1 MIDVDIAKRLD
12 QFALKVAFSAGG
24 GVTALF
30 GRSGAGKSTIVKA
43 IAGLVRPERGRIQV
57 GDAVLFDAARRID
70 VPAQHRRAGVVF
82 QDGRLF
88 PHMSVRQNLLY
99 GFARAR
105 GEKAIDAQSVIGV
118 LGLEALLE
126 RRPATLSGGERQRVA
141 VGRALLAQ
149 PRVLLMDEPLAS
161 LDAARKDEVLPY
173 LEELNS
179 RFGIPVIY
187 VTHDAD
193 EVLRLASD
201 VVLLANG
208 AAVVSGKLGE
218 VTSRL
223 DLPAEAEALGLGSIL
238 DGRLASHDE
247 ARGLSVIDTHAGAFK
262 LPLQRRQVGA
272 RVAIRVA
279 ARDVAIALERPSA
292 ISVQNMFDAVVEE
305 MRPASAHVVRL
316 ALRVGEGRLVAEVT
330 ADAVHRLTLAPGAK
344 VVALVKSVALAR
356 ENGHERT

>member
-1 MIDVDIAKRLD
+1 MITCDIAKRLD
-12 QFALKVAFSAGG
+12 DFSLDVSFEAGG

-43 IAGLVRPERGRIQV
+43 IAGLVRPDRGRIEV
-57 GDAVLFDAARRID
+57 GDAVLFDAGQRVD
-70 VPAQHRRAGVVF
+70 MPAHRRRAGVVF

-88 PHMSVRQNLLY
+88 PHMSVKQNLLY
-99 GFARAR
+99 GFARAG
-105 GEKAIDAQSVIGV
+105 GEKRIEADQVVSV
-118 LGLEALLE
+118 LGLGALMA

-161 LDAARKDEVLPY
+161 LDSARKSDVLPY
-173 LEELNS
+173 LEELNA
-179 RFGIPVIY
+179 RFGIPIIY

-208 AAVVSGKLGE
+208 AAVVSGKLAE

-238 DGRLASHDE
+238 DGRLQAHDE
-247 ARGLSVIDTHAGAFK
+247 ARGLSVIETRAGAFK
-262 LPLQRRQVGA
+262 LPLQKRAVGA

-279 ARDVAIALERPSA
+279 ARDVAIALERPTA

-316 ALRVGEGRLVAEVT
+316 ALRAGEGRLVAEVT
-330 ADAVHRLTLAPGAK
+330 ADAVQRLKLAPGVK

-356 ENGHERT
+356 

>member
-1 MIDVDIAKRLD
+1 VISVDIAKRLD
-12 QFALKVAFSAGG
+12 NFALNVAFEAGG

-43 IAGLVRPERGRIQV
+43 IAGLIQPEQGRIRV
-57 GDAVLFDAARRID
+57 GDVVLFDSAQRVN
-70 VPAQHRRAGVVF
+70 VPAQRRRAGVVF

-88 PHMSVRQNLLY
+88 PHLSVKDNLLY
-99 GFARAR
+99 GFARAN
-105 GEKAIDAQSVIGV
+105 GVKAIDVESVIRM
-118 LGLEALLE
+118 LGIEALLE
-126 RRPATLSGGERQRVA
+126 RKPATLSGGERQRVA

-149 PRVLLMDEPLAS
+149 PAVLLMDEPLAS
-161 LDAARKDEVLPY
+161 LDAARKSEVLPY
-173 LEELNS
+173 LEELNA
-179 RFGIPVIY
+179 RFHIPIIY

-208 AAVVSGKLGE
+208 AVAAAGALGT

-223 DLPAEAEALGLGSIL
+223 DLPVEAETLGLGAIL
-238 DGRLASHDE
+238 DGRVESHD
-247 ARGLSVIDTHAGAFK
+247 AGRGLSAIATSVGEFK
-262 LPLQRRQVGA
+262 MPLLARAVGA

-279 ARDVAIALERPSA
+279 ARDVSIALDRPAA

-305 MRPASAHVVRL
+305 LRPAAPHVVRM
-316 ALRVGEGRLVAEVT
+316 ALRAGEGRLLAELT
-330 ADAVHRLTLAPGAK
+330 ADAVARLNLVPGAK

-356 ENGHERT
+356 

>member
-1 MIDVDIAKRLD
+1 VISVDIAKRLD
-12 QFALKVAFSAGG
+12 AFALNVAFKAGG

-43 IAGLVRPERGRIQV
+43 IAGLVQPDRGRIQV
-57 GDAVLFDAARRID
+57 GDVVLFDAARGVD
-70 VPAQHRRAGVVF
+70 VPAQRRRAGVVF

-88 PHMSVRQNLLY
+88 PHLSVKQNLLY
-99 GFARAR
+99 GFARAK
-105 GEKAIDAQSVIGV
+105 GERAIDAESVIRM
-118 LGLEALLE
+118 LGIEALLE
-126 RRPATLSGGERQRVA
+126 RKPLTLSGGERQRVA

-161 LDAARKDEVLPY
+161 LDAARKGEVLPY
-173 LEELNS
+173 LEDLNA
-179 RFGIPVIY
+179 RFRIPIIY

-208 AAVVSGKLGE
+208 TVAASGALGA

-223 DLPAEAEALGLGSIL
+223 DLPPEAETLGLGAIL
-238 DGRLASHDE
+238 DGHVESQDT
-247 ARGLSVIDTHAGAFK
+247 ARGLTVVATPVGAFR
-262 LPLQRRQVGA
+262 LPLLQRDVGA

-279 ARDVAIALERPSA
+279 ARDVSIALARPEA
-292 ISVQNMFDAVVEE
+292 ISVQNMFDCVIEE
-305 MRPASAHVVRL
+305 VRAAAPHVARL
-316 ALRVGEGRLVAEVT
+316 ALTAGEGRLVAELT
-330 ADAVHRLTLAPGAK
+330 ADAVARLKLEPGAK

-356 ENGHERT
+356 

>member
-1 MIDVDIAKRLD
+1 MISVDIAKRLD
-12 QFALKVAFSAGG
+12 EFALNVAFEAGG

-57 GDAVLFDAARRID
+57 SDDVLFDAARGVD
-70 VPAQHRRAGVVF
+70 VPAQRRRAGVVF

-88 PHMSVRQNLLY
+88 PHLSVRQNLLY
-99 GFARAR
+99 GFARAK
-105 GEKAIDAQSVIGV
+105 GERAIDAESVIRM
-118 LGLEALLE
+118 LGIEALLE
-126 RRPATLSGGERQRVA
+126 RKPLTLSGGERQRVA

-173 LEELNS
+173 LEELNA
-179 RFGIPVIY
+179 RFRIPIIY

-208 AAVVSGKLGE
+208 TVAASGALGA

-223 DLPAEAEALGLGSIL
+223 DLPAEAQALGLGAIL
-238 DGRLASHDE
+238 DGHVESHDA
-247 ARGLSVIDTHAGAFK
+247 ARGLTLVATPVGVFR
-262 LPLQRRQVGA
+262 LPLLQRDVGA
-272 RVAIRVA
+272 RAAIRVA
-279 ARDVAIALERPSA
+279 ARDVSIALARPEA
-292 ISVQNMFDAVVEE
+292 ISVQNMFDVEVAE
-305 MRPASAHVVRL
+305 VRTAAPHVARL
-316 ALRVGEGRLVAEVT
+316 ALKVGEGRLVAELT
-330 ADAVHRLTLAPGAK
+330 ADAVTRLNLAPGAK

-356 ENGHERT
+356 

>member
-1 MIDVDIAKRLD
+1 VISVDIAKRLD
-12 QFALKVAFSAGG
+12 DFALNVAFEAGS

-43 IAGLVRPERGRIQV
+43 IAGLIRPERGRIQI
-57 GDAVLFDAARRID
+57 GDVVLFDAARGVN
-70 VPAQHRRAGVVF
+70 VPAQRRRAGVVF

-88 PHMSVRQNLLY
+88 PHLSVRQNLLY

-105 GEKAIDAQSVIGV
+105 GEKAIDAERVIRM
-118 LGLEALLE
+118 LGIEALLE
-126 RRPATLSGGERQRVA
+126 RKPATLSGGERQRVA

-161 LDAARKDEVLPY
+161 LDTVRKGEVLPY
-173 LEELNS
+173 LEELNE
-179 RFGIPVIY
+179 RFGIPIIY

-201 VVLLANG
+201 VVLLAGGHVAASGSLG
-208 AAVVSGKLGE
+208 A

-223 DLPAEAEALGLGSIL
+223 DLPMEAETLGLGAIL
-238 DGRLASHDE
+238 DGRVEGHDP
-247 ARGLSVIDTHAGAFK
+247 ARGLSRVATPVGVFK
-262 LPLQRRQVGA
+262 LPLFAREVGA
-272 RVAIRVA
+272 RVAVRVA
-279 ARDVAIALERPSA
+279 ARDVSIALERPSA

-305 MRPASAHVVRL
+305 MKSAGPHVVRL
-316 ALRVGEGRLVAEVT
+316 ALKTGGGRLLAELT
-330 ADAVHRLTLAPGAK
+330 ADAVARLKLAPGSA

-356 ENGHERT
+356 

>member
-1 MIDVDIAKRLD
+1 MISVDVSKRLD
-12 QFALKVAFSAGG
+12 AFALNVAFEAGG

-43 IAGLVRPERGRIQV
+43 IAGLVRPDRGRIQV
-57 GDAVLFDAARRID
+57 GDAVLFDAAQGID
-70 VPAQHRRAGVVF
+70 APAQLRRAGVVF

-88 PHMSVRQNLLY
+88 PHLSVKQNLLY
-99 GFARAR
+99 GFSRAK
-105 GEKAIDAQSVIGV
+105 GERAIEAESVIRM
-118 LGLEALLE
+118 LGIEALLE
-126 RRPATLSGGERQRVA
+126 RKPLTLSGGERQRVA

-161 LDAARKDEVLPY
+161 LDTARKGEVLPY
-173 LEELNS
+173 LEELNA
-179 RFGIPVIY
+179 RFQIPIIY

-201 VVLLANG
+201 VVLLAGG
-208 AAVVSGKLGE
+208 AVAASGALAA

-223 DLPAEAEALGLGSIL
+223 DLPSEAEALGLGAIL
-238 DGRLASHDE
+238 EGRVDSHDP
-247 ARGLSVIDTHAGAFK
+247 ARGLTVVATLAGVFR
-262 LPLQRRQVGA
+262 LPLLGREVGA

-279 ARDVAIALERPSA
+279 ARDVSVALERPSA

-305 MRPASAHVVRL
+305 MRPAAPHVVRL
-316 ALRVGEGRLVAEVT
+316 ALKAGEGRLLAELT
-330 ADAVHRLTLAPGAK
+330 ADAVARLTLTPGAK

-356 ENGHERT
+356 

>member
-1 MIDVDIAKRLD
+1 MIDIDIAKRLD
-12 QFALKVAFSAGG
+12 AFALDVAFQAGG

-43 IAGLVRPERGRIQV
+43 IAGLVRPDRGRIKI
-57 GDAVLFDAARRID
+57 GETMLFDSTARVN

-88 PHMSVRQNLLY
+88 PHLSVKQNLLY
-99 GFARAR
+99 GFVRAK
-105 GEKAIDAQSVIGV
+105 GEKLIDAESVIRI

-126 RRPATLSGGERQRVA
+126 RRPLTLSGGERQRVA

-149 PRVLLMDEPLAS
+149 PRVLVMDEPLAS

-173 LEELNS
+173 LEELNA
-179 RFGIPVIY
+179 RFRIPIIY

-208 AAVVSGKLGE
+208 KAVVSGPLGA

-223 DLPAEAEALGLGSIL
+223 DLPVEAETLGLGAIL
-238 DGRLASHDE
+238 DGRVESHDS
-247 ARGLSVIDTHAGAFK
+247 ARGLTVVATPAGAFR
-262 LPLQRRQVGA
+262 LPLLHRDAGA

-279 ARDVAIALERPSA
+279 ARDVSIALARPEA
-292 ISVQNMFDAVVEE
+292 ISVQNMFDIVVEE
-305 MRPASAHVVRL
+305 VRAAAPHVARL
-316 ALRVGEGRLVAEVT
+316 ALKAGEGRLVAELT
-330 ADAVHRLTLAPGAK
+330 ADAVARLNLTPGAK

-356 ENGHERT
+356 

>member
-1 MIDVDIAKRLD
+1 MITCDIAKRLD
-12 QFALKVAFSAGG
+12 DFSLNVSFAANG

-30 GRSGAGKSTIVKA
+30 GRSGAGKSTVVKA
-43 IAGLVRPERGRIQV
+43 IAGLIRPDRGRIQV
-57 GDAVLFDAARRID
+57 GDAVLFDAGRRVD
-70 VPAQHRRAGVVF
+70 VPAHRRRAGVVF

-88 PHMSVRQNLLY
+88 PHMSVKQNLLY

-105 GEKAIDAQSVIGV
+105 DERRIEADQVVNV
-118 LGLEALLE
+118 LGLEALLA

-161 LDAARKDEVLPY
+161 LDSARKGDVLPY
-173 LEELNS
+173 LEDLNA
-179 RFGIPVIY
+179 RFGIPIIY

-238 DGRLASHDE
+238 DGRVQSHD
-247 ARGLSVIDTHAGAFK
+247 AVRGLSVIETQAGAFK
-262 LPLQRRQVGA
+262 LPLQKSVVGA

-292 ISVQNMFDAVVEE
+292 ISVQNMFDAIVEE

-316 ALRVGEGRLVAEVT
+316 ALRAGEGRLVAEVT
-330 ADAVHRLTLAPGAK
+330 GDAVQRLSLAPGAK

-356 ENGHERT
+356 